1 MRKKETAQKS
11 IHSRKL
17 KEKLTEEE
25 QKDKEDRANRK
36 NTIGLE
42 KEKREKREKREKK
55 YQKKQKERPVVLPR
69 NRLLHLVTLGII
81 IKLYDTPHPT
91 LMKALYLIGIVF
103 ILGEVYMS
111 IIKRRLKIEIGPL
124 PSVVHKGEI
133 IHLQITVRNT
143 SFLPLPYV
151 YLFFKESYYLVPK
164 AIKCL
169 CLTLAPRSKKTFSIP
184 YVALNSGADRVGIER
199 IVLVDYFE
207 FARRK
212 YKFNW
217 SQEVAILSQ
226 VKPLKEIANLA
237 AYVPRKES
245 DELDERPLQLEDE
258 GELSYELAPYQEGQ
272 SERLIHWKMVAQ
284 RDIYMVRE
292 REDNIHLR
300 KEHLVMMD
308 PVFHQKKSKKMHFK
322 RFFRTHRLRKRWAKE
337 REKACY
343 RDKVI
348 TACISYLYSL
358 LSQEINVIWM
368 GYQEGKWEQRVL
380 TRPSDLEQIEEMLCR
395 TYFVPTLDKTQR
407 WPQFEMN
414 QYIEKT
420 LLTAHL
426 DATLKQYIQQEV
438 LFKAIWIQDDA
449 DKKLRTKRKK
459 KDKKHLDKRLEGNRV
474 YNTKDYEF
482 VRQEG
487 R

>member
-1 MRKKETAQKS
+1 MRKKEVVQKS

-17 KEKLTEEE
+17 KE
-25 QKDKEDRANRK
+25 
-36 NTIGLE
+36 
-42 KEKREKREKREKK
+42 
-55 YQKKQKERPVVLPR
+55 RPVVVPR
-69 NRLLHLVTLGII
+69 NILLHVVAIGII
-81 IKLYDTPHPT
+81 VKLYDKPHPT
-91 LMKALYLIGIVF
+91 LMKTLYLIGIVF
-103 ILGEVYMS
+103 VLGEVYMS
-111 IIKRRLKIEIGPL
+111 IIKRRLKIEVGSL

-164 AIKCL
+164 AIRCL
-169 CLTLAPRSKKTFSIP
+169 CVTLAPRSKKTFSIP
-184 YVALNSGADRVGIER
+184 YEALNSGGDDIGIER

-212 YKFNW
+212 YRFSW

-226 VKPLKEIANLA
+226 VKPLKEIAHLA

-292 REDNIHLR
+292 REDNIRLR

-308 PVFHQKKSKKMHFK
+308 PVFIQKKAKKMHFK

-358 LSQEINVIWM
+358 LSQEINVVWM
-368 GYQEGKWEQRVL
+368 GYHEGKWEQRVL
-380 TRPSDLEQIEEMLCR
+380 TRPSDLEQIEEMLCKS
-395 TYFVPTLDKTQR
+395 YFVPTLDMSQR

-420 LLTAHL
+420 ILTAHL
-426 DATLKQYIQQEV
+426 DATLKQYIKQDA

-449 DKKLRTKRKK
+449 DKKRNSKRKK
-459 KDKKHLDKRLEGNRV
+459 KKRDKKHLEKRPEGKQV